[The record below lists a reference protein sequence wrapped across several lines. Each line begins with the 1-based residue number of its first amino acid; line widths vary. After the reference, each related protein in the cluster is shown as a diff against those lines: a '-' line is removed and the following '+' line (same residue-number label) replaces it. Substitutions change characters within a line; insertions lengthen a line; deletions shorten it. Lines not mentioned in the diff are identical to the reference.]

1 MMNERKRLRLVWFVL
16 CALIAP
22 VLRWLFAFRYKV
34 NHPGQPVL
42 VISNH
47 VTNFDPLLLA
57 ITFPRHQMYFVASEH
72 LFRKGWMSKAI
83 RYLAAPIA
91 RRKGTTGMDTAMAC
105 MRKLRAGESVCI
117 FGEGET
123 TWNGL
128 TSPIFPATGN
138 LARISGAALI
148 TYRLEGGFLTA
159 PRWGKGI
166 RRGRMVGRIVNT
178 YQPEELKKLTA
189 QQINDIINRDIYEDT
204 WASQKQEPI
213 RYRGRNRAV
222 QIETSL
228 FMCPKCRKIGTLH
241 GEGSHVR
248 CSCGLDVEYTEYG
261 LFNPPVPFENMAQWD
276 QWQHEMLRGMEWPS
290 FSDEDVSLFKL
301 HNDHTTES
309 LGSGVLKLEG
319 SVLYHGEDAFPLGDI
334 TDLGL
339 VQRRI
344 LVFTYEGEY
353 YELRTAKPA
362 CLRKYYAVW
371 RKCRETIAASGKAN
385 V

>member
-1 MMNERKRLRLVWFVL
+1 MNERKRHLLVWNVL
-16 CALIAP
+16 CLLIAP
-22 VLRWLFAFRYKV
+22 VLRLLFCFRYQV

-42 VISNH
+42 VVSNH
-47 VTNFDPLLLA
+47 VTNFDPMLVA
-57 ITFPRHQMYFVASEH
+57 ITFPKHQMYFVASEH
-72 LFRKGWMSKAI
+72 LFRKGWLSKALH
-83 RYLAAPIA
+83 YLVAPIA

-105 MRKLRAGESVCI
+105 VRKLRAGQSVCI

-138 LARISGAALI
+138 LARISGAALV

-166 RRGRMVGRIVNT
+166 RRGRMAGRVVNT

-189 QQINDIINRDIYEDT
+189 EQINEIINRDIYEDT
-204 WASQKQEPI
+204 WAEQKRELI
-213 RYRGRNRAV
+213 AYRGENRAE

-228 FMCPKCRKIGTLH
+228 FMCPKCHRIGTVH
-241 GEGSHVR
+241 GRGNRVQ
-248 CSCGLDVEYTEYG
+248 CACGLNVEYTEYG
-261 LFNPPVPFENMAQWD
+261 FFDPPQPFENMAQWD

-290 FSDEDVSLFKL
+290 FSDEGVSLFKL
-301 HNDHTTES
+301 HNDHTTEA

-319 SVLYHGEDAFPLGDI
+319 HVLYHGEDAFPLCDI

-353 YELRTAKPA
+353 YELRADRPI
-362 CLRKYYAVW
+362 CLRKYFAAW
-371 RKCRETIAASGKAN
+371 RNCRQQMAAEK
-385 V
+385 

>member
-1 MMNERKRLRLVWFVL
+1 MMNERKRLRLVWLIL
-16 CALIAP
+16 CALAAP
-22 VLRWLFAFRYKV
+22 VLRLLFAFQYKV

-47 VTNFDPLLLA
+47 VTNYDPLLLA
-57 ITFPRHQMYFVASEH
+57 VTFPKHQMYFVASEH

-138 LARISGAALI
+138 LVRISGAALI
-148 TYRLEGGFLTA
+148 TYRLEGGYLTA

-166 RRGRMVGRIVNT
+166 RKGRMVGRIVNT

-204 WASQKQEPI
+204 WANQKQEPI
-213 RYRGRNRAV
+213 RYRGHNRAV

-241 GEGSHVR
+241 GEGNHVR

-276 QWQHEMLRGMEWPS
+276 QWQHEILEAVASPT
-290 FSDEDVSLFKL
+290 FSDANFKL
-301 HNDHTTES
+301 VQPHADHTETQLAEGA
-309 LGSGVLKLEG
+309 LLLED
-319 SVLYHGEDAFPLGDI
+319 DALHIADRVFPLDEI

-344 LVFTYEGEY
+344 LVFSHGGEY
-353 YELRTAKPA
+353 YELRAEKPT
-362 CLRKYYAVW
+362 CLRKYFAVW
-371 RKCRETIAASGKAN
+371 RNHRASLAAEKAAN
-385 V
+385 